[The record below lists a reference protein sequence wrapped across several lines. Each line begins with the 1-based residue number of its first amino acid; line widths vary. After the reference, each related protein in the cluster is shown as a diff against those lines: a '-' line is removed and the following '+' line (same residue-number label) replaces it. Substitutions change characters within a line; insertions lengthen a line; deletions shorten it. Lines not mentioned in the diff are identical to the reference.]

1 MLVIRLCF
9 PAMTSLSN
17 AEFSRL
23 TRSRRDFLEKAALM
37 VGSTLPGA
45 QSLSS
50 LAADSPRPL
59 RKVAGIL
66 TWYKQGSHADV
77 LIGKIL
83 EGWRYEGGVGPRLE
97 LASLYVDQFPEDDMA
112 RAMSEKHGFP
122 IFDSIEDALT
132 LQSDSLAVDGVLSIG
147 EHGDYPTNPKG
158 QKLYPRRRFFEGITQ
173 AFRQFGRVV
182 PVFSDKHLGPV
193 WEDAKWM
200 YDQAQ
205 AMNIPFMAGSSLPL
219 SFRKPDWAPP
229 MGSRMLA
236 AVGVGY
242 SGLDIYG
249 THTLEVYQAMVER
262 RLGGEKGVKSV
273 QWFGAKDMWRR
284 VDDGTIDAKVLQAAL
299 DATPKAS
306 GSSVSVRD
314 LEGEGV
320 GLFLFE
326 YVDGFQGAIFM
337 LPGYLAGCGFAA
349 RLEGDAFIH
358 SVGIEERREPHY
370 PHFAYLLKAIETMVW
385 TGRPSYPVE
394 RTLLTSGILDRVL
407 TSRHEGGHKLLTPE
421 LQITYQPVGYPHAPM
436 PWLEEGYGPLT
447 Q

>member
-1 MLVIRLCF
+1 MY
-9 PAMTSLSN
+9 
-17 AEFSRL
+17 
-23 TRSRRDFLEKAALM
+23 SRRTFVKRNFLMAGSALA
-37 VGSTLPGA
+37 GT
-45 QSLSS
+45 QILSS
-50 LAADSPRPL
+50 LATASLEPV

-83 EGWRYEGGVGPRLE
+83 EGWRYDGGVGPRLE

-112 RAMSEKHGFP
+112 RALSEKHGFP
-122 IFDSIEDALT
+122 IFDSIEDALS

-147 EHGDYPTNPKG
+147 EHGDYPTNSKG
-158 QKLYPRRRFFEGITQ
+158 QKLYPRRRFFEGITR
-173 AFRQFGRVV
+173 AFRQLGRVV

-193 WEDAKWM
+193 WKDAKWM

-205 AMNIPFMAGSSLPL
+205 ALNIPFMAGSSLPV
-219 SFRKPDWAPP
+219 SFRQPDWAPP
-229 MGSRMLA
+229 MGSSMMA

-262 RLGGEKGVKSV
+262 RLGGETGVRSV
-273 QWFGAKDMWRR
+273 QWFGAAEMWQK
-284 VDDGTIDAKVLQAAL
+284 VEDGTVDAKVLQAAL
-299 DATPKAS
+299 DATPKA
-306 GSSVSVRD
+306 GGTPGSVRD
-314 LEGEGV
+314 LEGDGV

-326 YVDGFQGAIFM
+326 YVDGFQGAVFM

-349 RLEGDAFIH
+349 RMGGDASIH

-394 RTLLTSGILDRVL
+394 RTLLTSGVLDRVL
-407 TSRHEGGHKLLTPE
+407 TSRHRGGRKLFTPE
-421 LQITYQPVGYPHAPM
+421 LQIAYQPVEYPHAPM
-436 PWLEEGYGPLT
+436 PLLEEGYGPSA

>member
-1 MLVIRLCF
+1 MY
-9 PAMTSLSN
+9 
-17 AEFSRL
+17 
-23 TRSRRDFLEKAALM
+23 SRRTFVKRNFLMAGSALAGTQI
-37 VGSTLPGA
+37 V
-45 QSLSS
+45 SS
-50 LAADSPRPL
+50 LAATSPEPV

-83 EGWRYEGGVGPRLE
+83 EGWRYDGGVGPRLE

-112 RAMSEKHGFP
+112 RALSEKHGFP
-122 IFDSIEDALT
+122 IFDSIEDALS

-147 EHGDYPTNPKG
+147 EHGDYPTNSKG
-158 QKLYPRRRFFEGITQ
+158 QKLYPRRRFFEGITR
-173 AFRQFGRVV
+173 AFRQLGRVV

-205 AMNIPFMAGSSLPL
+205 ALNIPFMAGSSLPV
-219 SFRKPDWAPP
+219 SFRQPDWAPP
-229 MGSRMLA
+229 MGSSMMA

-262 RLGGEKGVKSV
+262 RLGGETGVRSV
-273 QWFGAKDMWRR
+273 QWFGAAEMWQK
-284 VDDGTIDAKVLQAAL
+284 VEDGTVDAKVLQAAL
-299 DATPKAS
+299 DATPKA
-306 GSSVSVRD
+306 GGTPGSVRD
-314 LEGEGV
+314 LEGDGV

-326 YVDGFQGAIFM
+326 YVDGFQGAVFM

-349 RLEGDAFIH
+349 RMGGDASIH

-394 RTLLTSGILDRVL
+394 RTLLTSGVLDRVL
-407 TSRHEGGHKLLTPE
+407 TSRHQGGRKLLTPE
-421 LQITYQPVGYPHAPM
+421 LQIAYQPVEYPHAPM
-436 PWLEEGYGPLT
+436 PLLEEGYGPSA

>member
-1 MLVIRLCF
+1 M
-9 PAMTSLSN
+9 AGS
-17 AEFSRL
+17 
-23 TRSRRDFLEKAALM
+23 ALAGTQI
-37 VGSTLPGA
+37 V
-45 QSLSS
+45 SS
-50 LAADSPRPL
+50 LAATSPEPV

-83 EGWRYEGGVGPRLE
+83 EGWRYDGGVGPRLE

-112 RAMSEKHGFP
+112 RALSEKHGFP
-122 IFDSIEDALT
+122 IFNSIEDALS
-132 LQSDSLAVDGVLSIG
+132 LQSDALAVDGVLSIG
-147 EHGDYPTNPKG
+147 EHGDYPTNSKG
-158 QKLYPRRRFFEGITQ
+158 QKLYPRKRFFEGITR
-173 AFRQFGRVV
+173 AFRQLGRVV

-205 AMNIPFMAGSSLPL
+205 ALNIPFMAGSSLPV
-219 SFRKPDWAPP
+219 SFRQPDWAPP
-229 MGSRMLA
+229 MGSSMMA

-262 RLGGEKGVKSV
+262 RLGGETGVRSV
-273 QWFGAKDMWRR
+273 QWFGAVEMWQK
-284 VDDGTIDAKVLQAAL
+284 VEDGTVDAKVLQAAL
-299 DATPKAS
+299 DATPKA
-306 GSSVSVRD
+306 GGTPGSVRD
-314 LEGEGV
+314 LEGDGV

-326 YVDGFQGAIFM
+326 YVDGFQGAVFM
-337 LPGYLAGCGFAA
+337 LPGYLTGCGFAA
-349 RLEGDAFIH
+349 RMGEDAFIR
-358 SVGIEERREPHY
+358 SVRIEERREPHY

-394 RTLLTSGILDRVL
+394 RTLLTSGVLDRVL
-407 TSRHEGGHKLLTPE
+407 TSRHQDGRKLLTPE
-421 LQITYQPVGYPHAPM
+421 LQIAYQPVEYPHAPM
-436 PWLEEGYGPLT
+436 PLLTEGYGPSA

>member
-1 MLVIRLCF
+1 MY
-9 PAMTSLSN
+9 
-17 AEFSRL
+17 
-23 TRSRRDFLEKAALM
+23 SRRTFVKRNFLMAGSALA
-37 VGSTLPGA
+37 GT
-45 QSLSS
+45 QILSS
-50 LAADSPRPL
+50 LATSSLEPV

-83 EGWRYEGGVGPRLE
+83 EGWRYDGGVGPRLE

-112 RAMSEKHGFP
+112 RALSEKHGFP
-122 IFDSIEDALT
+122 IFDSIEDALS

-147 EHGDYPTNPKG
+147 EHGDYPTNSKG
-158 QKLYPRRRFFEGITQ
+158 QKLYPRRRFFEGITR
-173 AFRQFGRVV
+173 AFRQLGRVV

-193 WEDAKWM
+193 WKDAKWM

-205 AMNIPFMAGSSLPL
+205 ALNIPFMAGSSLPV
-219 SFRKPDWAPP
+219 SFRQPDWAPP
-229 MGSRMLA
+229 MGSSMMA

-262 RLGGEKGVKSV
+262 RLGGEKGVRSV
-273 QWFGAKDMWRR
+273 QWFGAAKMWQK
-284 VDDGTIDAKVLQAAL
+284 VEDGTVDAKVLQAAL
-299 DATPKAS
+299 DATPKA
-306 GSSVSVRD
+306 GGTPGSVRD
-314 LEGEGV
+314 LEGDGV

-326 YVDGFQGAIFM
+326 YVDGFQGAVFM

-349 RLEGDAFIH
+349 RMGGDASIH
-358 SVGIEERREPHY
+358 SVRIEERREPHY

-394 RTLLTSGILDRVL
+394 RTLLTSGVLDRVL
-407 TSRHEGGHKLLTPE
+407 TSRHQDGRKLLTSE
-421 LQITYQPVGYPHAPM
+421 LQIAYQPVEYPHAPM
-436 PWLEEGYGPLT
+436 PLLEEGYGPSA

>member
-1 MLVIRLCF
+1 M
-9 PAMTSLSN
+9 AGS
-17 AEFSRL
+17 
-23 TRSRRDFLEKAALM
+23 ALAGTQI
-37 VGSTLPGA
+37 V
-45 QSLSS
+45 SS
-50 LAADSPRPL
+50 LAATSPEPV

-83 EGWRYEGGVGPRLE
+83 EGWRYDGGVGPRLE

-112 RAMSEKHGFP
+112 RALSEKHGFP
-122 IFDSIEDALT
+122 IFNSIEDALR

-147 EHGDYPTNPKG
+147 EHGDYPTNSKG
-158 QKLYPRRRFFEGITQ
+158 QKLYPRKRFFEEITR
-173 AFRQFGRVV
+173 AFRQLGRVV

-205 AMNIPFMAGSSLPL
+205 ALNIPFMAGSSLPV
-219 SFRKPDWAPP
+219 SFRQPDWAPP
-229 MGSRMLA
+229 MGSSIMA

-262 RLGGEKGVKSV
+262 RLGGETGVRSV
-273 QWFGAKDMWRR
+273 QWFGAVEMWQK
-284 VDDGTIDAKVLQAAL
+284 VEDGTVDAKVLQAAL
-299 DATPKAS
+299 DATPKA
-306 GSSVSVRD
+306 GGTPGSVRD
-314 LEGEGV
+314 LEGDGV

-326 YVDGFQGAIFM
+326 YVDGFQGAVFM
-337 LPGYLAGCGFAA
+337 LPGYLTGCGFAA
-349 RLEGDAFIH
+349 RMGEDAFIR
-358 SVGIEERREPHY
+358 SVRIEERREPHY

-394 RTLLTSGILDRVL
+394 RTLLTSGVLDRVL
-407 TSRHEGGHKLLTPE
+407 TSRHQDGRKLLTPE
-421 LQITYQPVGYPHAPM
+421 LQIAYQPVEYPHAPM
-436 PWLEEGYGPLT
+436 PLLTEGYGPSA

>member
-1 MLVIRLCF
+1 MSSFL
-9 PAMTSLSN
+9 
-17 AEFSRL
+17 FSGYSKL
-23 TRSRRDFLEKAALM
+23 PCSRRDFLSKYALM
-37 VGSTLPGA
+37 AGSALAGT
-45 QSLSS
+45 QIVSS
-50 LAADSPRPL
+50 LAATSPEPV

-83 EGWRYEGGVGPRLE
+83 EGWRYDGGVGPRLE

-112 RAMSEKHGFP
+112 RALSEKHGFP
-122 IFDSIEDALT
+122 IFNSIEDALS

-147 EHGDYPTNPKG
+147 EHGDYPTNSKG
-158 QKLYPRRRFFEGITQ
+158 QKLYPRKRFFEGITR
-173 AFRQFGRVV
+173 AFRQLGRVV

-193 WEDAKWM
+193 WKDAKWM

-205 AMNIPFMAGSSLPL
+205 ALNIPFMAGSSLPV
-219 SFRKPDWAPP
+219 SFRQPDWAPP
-229 MGSRMLA
+229 MGSPMTA

-262 RLGGEKGVKSV
+262 RLGGETGVRSV
-273 QWFGAKDMWRR
+273 QWFGAAEMWRK
-284 VDDGTIDAKVLQAAL
+284 VEDGTIDAKVLQAAL
-299 DATPKAS
+299 DATPKA
-306 GSSVSVRD
+306 GGAPGSVRD
-314 LEGEGV
+314 LEEDGV

-326 YVDGFQGAIFM
+326 YVDGFQGAVFM

-349 RLEGDAFIH
+349 RMGEDASIR
-358 SVGIEERREPHY
+358 SVRIEERREPHY

-394 RTLLTSGILDRVL
+394 RTLLTSGVLDRVL
-407 TSRHEGGHKLLTPE
+407 TSRHQDGRKLLTPE
-421 LQITYQPVGYPHAPM
+421 LQIAYQPVEYPHAPM
-436 PWLEEGYGPLT
+436 PLLTEGYGPSA

>member
-1 MLVIRLCF
+1 MSPFLFTGSSKLPC
-9 PAMTSLSN
+9 
-17 AEFSRL
+17 
-23 TRSRRDFLEKAALM
+23 SRRDFLSKYALM
-37 VGSTLPGA
+37 AGSALAGT
-45 QSLSS
+45 QIVSS
-50 LAADSPRPL
+50 LAATSPEPV

-83 EGWRYEGGVGPRLE
+83 EGWRYDGGVGPRLE

-112 RAMSEKHGFP
+112 RALSEKHGFP
-122 IFDSIEDALT
+122 IFNSIEDALS
-132 LQSDSLAVDGVLSIG
+132 LQSDALAVDGVLSIG
-147 EHGDYPTNPKG
+147 EHGDYPTNSKG
-158 QKLYPRRRFFEGITQ
+158 QKLYPRRRFFEGITR
-173 AFRQFGRVV
+173 AFRQLGRVV

-193 WEDAKWM
+193 WKDAKWM

-205 AMNIPFMAGSSLPL
+205 ALNIPFMAGSSLPV
-219 SFRKPDWAPP
+219 SFRQPDWAPP
-229 MGSRMLA
+229 MGSSMMA

-262 RLGGEKGVKSV
+262 RLGGEKGVRSV
-273 QWFGAKDMWRR
+273 QWFGAAEMWQK
-284 VDDGTIDAKVLQAAL
+284 VEDGTVDAKVLQAAV
-299 DATPKAS
+299 DATPKA
-306 GSSVSVRD
+306 GGTPGSVRD
-314 LEGEGV
+314 LEGDGV

-326 YVDGFQGAIFM
+326 YVDGFQGAVFM

-349 RLEGDAFIH
+349 RMGGDASIH

-394 RTLLTSGILDRVL
+394 RTLLTSGVLDRVL
-407 TSRHEGGHKLLTPE
+407 TSRHQGGRKLLTPE
-421 LQITYQPVGYPHAPM
+421 LQIAYQPVEYPHAPM
-436 PWLEEGYGPLT
+436 PLLEEGYGPSA

>member
-1 MLVIRLCF
+1 M
-9 PAMTSLSN
+9 AGS
-17 AEFSRL
+17 
-23 TRSRRDFLEKAALM
+23 ALA
-37 VGSTLPGA
+37 GT
-45 QSLSS
+45 QILSS
-50 LAADSPRPL
+50 LATTSLEPV

-83 EGWRYEGGVGPRLE
+83 EGWRYDGGVGPRLE

-112 RAMSEKHGFP
+112 RALSEKHGFP
-122 IFDSIEDALT
+122 IFNSIEDALS
-132 LQSDSLAVDGVLSIG
+132 LQSGSLAVDGVLSIG
-147 EHGDYPTNPKG
+147 EHGDYPTNSKG
-158 QKLYPRRRFFEGITQ
+158 QKLYPRRRFFERITR

-205 AMNIPFMAGSSLPL
+205 ALNIPFMAGSSLPV
-219 SFRKPDWAPP
+219 SFRQPDWAPP
-229 MGSRMLA
+229 MGSSMMA

-262 RLGGEKGVKSV
+262 RLGGETGVRSV
-273 QWFGAKDMWRR
+273 QWFGAAEMWQK
-284 VDDGTIDAKVLQAAL
+284 VEDGTVDAKVLQAAL
-299 DATPKAS
+299 DATPKA
-306 GSSVSVRD
+306 GGTPGSVRD
-314 LEGEGV
+314 LEGDGV

-326 YVDGFQGAIFM
+326 YVDGFQGAVFM

-349 RLEGDAFIH
+349 RMGGDASIH

-394 RTLLTSGILDRVL
+394 RTLLTSGVLDRVL
-407 TSRHEGGHKLLTPE
+407 TSRHQGGRKLLTPE
-421 LQITYQPVGYPHAPM
+421 LQIAYQPVEYPHAPM
-436 PWLEEGYGPLT
+436 PLLEEGYGRSA

>member
-1 MLVIRLCF
+1 M
-9 PAMTSLSN
+9 AGS
-17 AEFSRL
+17 
-23 TRSRRDFLEKAALM
+23 ALA
-37 VGSTLPGA
+37 GT
-45 QSLSS
+45 QILSS
-50 LAADSPRPL
+50 LATASLEPV

-83 EGWRYEGGVGPRLE
+83 EGWRYDGGVGPRLE

-112 RAMSEKHGFP
+112 RALSEKHDFP
-122 IFDSIEDALT
+122 IFDSIEDALS

-147 EHGDYPTNPKG
+147 EHGDYPTNSKG
-158 QKLYPRRRFFEGITQ
+158 QKLYPRRRFFEGITR
-173 AFRQFGRVV
+173 AFRQLGRVV

-193 WEDAKWM
+193 WKDAKWM

-205 AMNIPFMAGSSLPL
+205 ALNIPFMAGSSLPV
-219 SFRKPDWAPP
+219 SFRQPDWAPP
-229 MGSRMLA
+229 MGSSMMA

-262 RLGGEKGVKSV
+262 RLGGETGVRSV
-273 QWFGAKDMWRR
+273 QWFGAAEMWQK
-284 VDDGTIDAKVLQAAL
+284 VEDGTVDAKVLQAAL
-299 DATPKAS
+299 DATPKA
-306 GSSVSVRD
+306 GGTPGSVRD
-314 LEGEGV
+314 LEGDGV

-326 YVDGFQGAIFM
+326 YVDGFQGAVFM

-349 RLEGDAFIH
+349 RMGGDASIH

-394 RTLLTSGILDRVL
+394 RTLLTSGVLDRVL
-407 TSRHEGGHKLLTPE
+407 TSRHQGGRKLLTPE
-421 LQITYQPVGYPHAPM
+421 LQIAYQPVEYPHAPM
-436 PWLEEGYGPLT
+436 PLLEEGYGPSA

>member
-1 MLVIRLCF
+1 MY
-9 PAMTSLSN
+9 
-17 AEFSRL
+17 
-23 TRSRRDFLEKAALM
+23 SRRTFVKRNFLMAGSALA
-37 VGSTLPGA
+37 GT
-45 QSLSS
+45 QILSS
-50 LAADSPRPL
+50 LATASLEPV

-66 TWYKQGSHADV
+66 TWYKEGSHADV

-83 EGWRYEGGVGPRLE
+83 EGWRYDGGVGPRLE

-112 RAMSEKHGFP
+112 RALSEKHGFP
-122 IFDSIEDALT
+122 IFNSIEDALS
-132 LQSDSLAVDGVLSIG
+132 LQSDALAVDGVLSIG
-147 EHGDYPTNPKG
+147 EHGDYPTNSKG
-158 QKLYPRRRFFEGITQ
+158 QKLYPRKRFFEGITR
-173 AFRQFGRVV
+173 AFRQLGRVV

-205 AMNIPFMAGSSLPL
+205 ALNIPFMAGSSLPV
-219 SFRKPDWAPP
+219 SFRQPDWAPP
-229 MGSRMLA
+229 MGSSMMA

-262 RLGGEKGVKSV
+262 RLGGETGVRSV
-273 QWFGAKDMWRR
+273 QWFGAVEMWQK
-284 VDDGTIDAKVLQAAL
+284 VEDGTVDAKVLQAAL
-299 DATPKAS
+299 DATPKA
-306 GSSVSVRD
+306 GGTPGSVRD
-314 LEGEGV
+314 LEGDGV

-326 YVDGFQGAIFM
+326 YVDGFQGAVFM

-349 RLEGDAFIH
+349 RMGGDASIH

-394 RTLLTSGILDRVL
+394 RTLLTSGVLDRVL
-407 TSRHEGGHKLLTPE
+407 TSRHQGGRKLLTPE
-421 LQITYQPVGYPHAPM
+421 LQIAYQPVEYPHAPM
-436 PWLEEGYGPLT
+436 PLLEEGYGPSA